1 MARLKVE
8 WAVEAVEERLDILSF
23 WIDKTG
29 SIKYPRKLDALITHA
44 VEVISL
50 YPLIGKPS
58 NIPNVRTKIIRDY
71 LLIYRVTN
79 DSIQILAFWDA
90 RRDPEALAEKLRK
103 RV

>member
-8 WAVEAVEERLDILSF
+8 WSVEAVEERLDILSF
-23 WIDKTG
+23 WIDRTG
-29 SIKYPRKLDALITHA
+29 STKYPRKLDALIARA
-44 VEVISL
+44 VELISM

-71 LLIYRVTN
+71 LLICRVTE
-79 DSIQILAFWDA
+79 DSIQILAFWDP
-90 RRDPEALAEKLRK
+90 RRDPEALAEELRK